1 MLPVYSYDQI
11 AYQLTDLGQQYFG
24 GGLQK
29 FAISAGGTLTYNV
42 TGLNDAGRE
51 FARTALDVWTLA
63 TGINF
68 VETTSSASI
77 TFNHGRT
84 AGDAY
89 TQITSDSSGT
99 ILYTSIS
106 ISREWIQYDWSRAND
121 GTVDVDYSSYSM
133 LTYVHEIGHALGLA
147 HGGNYNGSA
156 TYSRD
161 ATYANDSWQASI
173 MSYFDQSENTYI
185 DASFAYVITP
195 MIADMV
201 AIHNLYGT
209 PTTGTSG
216 NTTYGYHGNTNTYLD
231 DLSVMQNPVAFTIFD
246 TSGTDTIDLSFD
258 RYNQWVDLNAEGISD
273 VLGLDGNLIIARDSV
288 IENFNAGLGNDT
300 IYGNSADNEI
310 FGNAGNDSLFG
321 GSGNDVL
328 IDGLGNNDLVGGD
341 GYDIIAAYSGLNT
354 LTGGAANDFI
364 TGGIN
369 ADIID
374 AGSGNDVIIG
384 DAGRNI
390 YGSSDQIEGGTGNDT
405 MMGGNG
411 ADTFVFHPNDGN
423 DVIADFI
430 APDVSRNSAGTLSV
444 ASFGEDFQSGLDEIH
459 LIGFQSVGS
468 NNVMSFMTDTAQG
481 AKFQAEGTTILF
493 YGVATSDL
501 SVDDFVF
508 V

>member
-1 MLPVYSYDQI
+1 
-11 AYQLTDLGQQYFG
+11 
-24 GGLQK
+24 
-29 FAISAGGTLTYNV
+29 
-42 TGLNDAGRE
+42 
-51 FARTALDVWTLA
+51 
-63 TGINF
+63 
-68 VETTSSASI
+68 
-77 TFNHGRT
+77 
-84 AGDAY
+84 
-89 TQITSDSSGT
+89 
-99 ILYTSIS
+99 
-106 ISREWIQYDWSRAND
+106 
-121 GTVDVDYSSYSM
+121 
-133 LTYVHEIGHALGLA
+133 
-147 HGGNYNGSA
+147 
-156 TYSRD
+156 
-161 ATYANDSWQASI
+161 
-173 MSYFDQSENTYI
+173 
-185 DASFAYVITP
+185 
-195 MIADMV
+195 
-201 AIHNLYGT
+201 
-209 PTTGTSG
+209 
-216 NTTYGYHGNTNTYLD
+216 
-231 DLSVMQNPVAFTIFD
+231 
-246 TSGTDTIDLSFD
+246 
-258 RYNQWVDLNAEGISD
+258 
-273 VLGLDGNLIIARDSV
+273 
-288 IENFNAGLGNDT
+288 
-300 IYGNSADNEI
+300 
-310 FGNAGNDSLFG
+310 
-321 GSGNDVL
+321 L

-468 NNVMSFMTDTAQG
+468 NNVMSFITDTAQG